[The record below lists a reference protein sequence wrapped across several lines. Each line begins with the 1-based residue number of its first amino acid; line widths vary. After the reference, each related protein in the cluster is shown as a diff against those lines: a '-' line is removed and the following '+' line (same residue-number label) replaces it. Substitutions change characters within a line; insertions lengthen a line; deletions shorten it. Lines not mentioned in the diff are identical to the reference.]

1 MITFMILHY
10 DIVYTKTFNNIECSV
25 KKTFFFKL
33 IELLLV
39 LLTSTSTFPFSLVKR
54 NY

>member
-25 KKTFFFKL
+25 KNIFFKL